1 MEQKNN
7 YQICNRCVMDTSDPG
22 ILFDEKGNCNHCNQF
37 LSVRI
42 NKIHEKKINSLENYF
57 EKIKSRRQNKS
68 DYDAVCGISG
78 GADSSY
84 ALHLACKHGLKIVGV
99 HVDNGWNS
107 STSVKNIF
115 KLVNALKI
123 DYKSYVLPW
132 KKYQNVQKAF
142 LKASVPEADTPTDLA
157 IYKGQLII
165 ANRLNLKHIICGGNM
180 SSEGILPIHWHYN
193 ARDQMYTKSILRNF
207 NVNFNDYASMNI
219 SFFEEFFFRIIKKI
233 KIYSPLN
240 YINYVKLE
248 AEKELTNLYG
258 WENFKSKHGE
268 SRFTRFLQTY
278 YLYNKHGFDYRRAML
293 SCEIC
298 LKRTTRDDSIKIL
311 RKKPY
316 SENEIEKEIYYI
328 AKKLNISFS
337 ELKSIILMPAKWY
350 TDFKNQEKILGAIY
364 NIYRFIKNEVK
375 ASNF

>member
-1 MEQKNN
+1 
-7 YQICNRCVMDTSDPG
+7 
-22 ILFDEKGNCNHCNQF
+22 
-37 LSVRI
+37 
-42 NKIHEKKINSLENYF
+42 
-57 EKIKSRRQNKS
+57 
-68 DYDAVCGISG
+68 
-78 GADSSY
+78 
-84 ALHLACKHGLKIVGV
+84 
-99 HVDNGWNS
+99 
-107 STSVKNIF
+107 
-115 KLVNALKI
+115 
-123 DYKSYVLPW
+123 
-132 KKYQNVQKAF
+132 
-142 LKASVPEADTPTDLA
+142 
-157 IYKGQLII
+157 
-165 ANRLNLKHIICGGNM
+165 M

-328 AKKLNISFS
+328 AKKLNISFN

-364 NIYRFIKNEVK
+364 NINRFIKNEVK
-375 ASNF
+375 ATNF